1 MAPKLFSVLAWMII
15 SIAIPIILFA
25 EGKKKLA
32 HGVLAVSFALSISA
46 GLMAF
51 VIWGFCVI
59 WELTTMGGTIALP

>member
-1 MAPKLFSVLAWMII
+1 MTPKLLSILAWMII

-46 GLMAF
+46 GLIAF
-51 VIWGFCVI
+51 VIWGFRVV
-59 WELTTMGGTIALP
+59 WKLAAMGGTIALP